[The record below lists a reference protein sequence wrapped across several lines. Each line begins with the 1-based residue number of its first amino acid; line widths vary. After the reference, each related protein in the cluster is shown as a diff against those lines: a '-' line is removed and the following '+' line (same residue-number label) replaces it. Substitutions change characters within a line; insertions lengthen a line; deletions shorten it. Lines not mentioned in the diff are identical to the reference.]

1 MSGHSKWAGI
11 KHKKAANDAK
21 RGNLFTKLA
30 NSITVAAKQ
39 GGGKPEFNPTLRIA
53 IEAARSANMPK
64 DNIERAI
71 KRGTGELGGAI
82 VEELIYEAFG
92 PSNVAIIV
100 EALTDNRNRTN
111 ADVRTLLAKHG
122 GRNADSGS
130 VTYQYDKRGVIRLD
144 LANDQ
149 RDKFEELVIEGGAE
163 DYILGD
169 GFAVVFTDMTTL
181 HKLRDLIEAAGYKP
195 ESAKVEWIAKN
206 AIELDDEALE
216 KVSHLLDL
224 LDENDDI
231 TNVYTNIAE

>member
-130 VTYQYDKRGVIRLD
+130 VTYQFDKRGVIRLD